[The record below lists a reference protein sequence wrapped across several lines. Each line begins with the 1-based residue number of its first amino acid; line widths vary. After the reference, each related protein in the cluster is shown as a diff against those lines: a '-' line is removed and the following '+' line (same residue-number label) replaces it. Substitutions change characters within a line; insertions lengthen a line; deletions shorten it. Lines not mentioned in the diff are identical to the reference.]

1 MRNLLPLIAIA
12 LLTSCE
18 QKKAI
23 EHRNRNYIELAFIRD
38 TFIGTSVLDRPVYF
52 SFDGSGDYDLMLM
65 TLPVA
70 FKEGDSLR
78 FIRQPFILVNPKFHI
93 AKTTSPNLEE
103 TVYPRVF
110 TRDSQFLY
118 LKSIW
123 DDLEGK
129 RVFFRLPY
137 GKVIERRFVRITPDT
152 LIMEGSGKRAVI
164 TDYANSY
171 INVLTMQKVEPRSEY
186 DALYHIK
193 FHDGIPY
200 LNIFR
205 GLGVAVSI
213 GDSVDRTITA
223 ASGLVLHENRD
234 RDDFYT
240 DRYLSLLGDRWFTVD
255 SWGKLIPRKEVYIL
269 EKSDTLRYAFQIL
282 DFYYPDD
289 PTRPG
294 YITLR
299 YGLIKKARR

>member
-1 MRNLLPLIAIA
+1 MRKILPLIAIA
-12 LLTSCE
+12 LLTACE

-23 EHRNRNYIELAFIRD
+23 EHRNKNFIELAFIKD
-38 TFIGTSVLDRPVYF
+38 TFINTNIVEKPVYF
-52 SFDGSGDYDLMLM
+52 SFDGTGDYDLLFM
-65 TLPVA
+65 TIPVA
-70 FKEGDSLR
+70 IKEDDSLR
-78 FIRQPFILVNPKFHI
+78 FIRQPFILVNPKLHI

-103 TVYPRVF
+103 TVFPRVF

-123 DDLEGK
+123 KKLEGRK
-129 RVFFRLPY
+129 VYFRLPY
-137 GKVIERRFVRITPDT
+137 GKIIERKFVRITPDT
-152 LIMEGSGKRAVI
+152 LIMEGSGKREVI
-164 TDYANSY
+164 ADYANSY
-171 INVLTMQKVEPRSEY
+171 INVLTMQKVEPQSEY
-186 DALYHIK
+186 DPIYHIK
-193 FHDGIPY
+193 FRNGIPY

-213 GDSVDRTITA
+213 GDSVDNIITA

-255 SWGKLIPRKEVYIL
+255 SWGKLIPRKEVFIL
-269 EKSDTLRYAFQIL
+269 EKNDTLRYAFQIL
-282 DFYYPDD
+282 DFYHPDN
-289 PTRPG
+289 PAKPG

-299 YGLIKKARR
+299 YGLIKKARK

>member
-1 MRNLLPLIAIA
+1 MRNLLPLIIIA
-12 LLTSCE
+12 LLTACE

-23 EHRNRNYIELAFIRD
+23 EQRNRNYIELAFIKD
-38 TFIGTSVLDRPVYF
+38 TFINTSIIERPVYF
-52 SFDGSGDYDLMLM
+52 SFDGTGDYDLLLM
-65 TLPVA
+65 TVPVA

-78 FIRQPFILVNPKFHI
+78 FVRQPFILVNPGLHI

-123 DDLEGK
+123 NKLEGRK
-129 RVFFRLPY
+129 VYFRLPY
-137 GKVIERRFVRITPDT
+137 GKVVERKFVRITPDT
-152 LIMEGSGKRAVI
+152 LIIEGSGRRRII

-171 INVLTMQKVEPRSEY
+171 VNILTMQKVEPRSEY
-186 DALYHIK
+186 DPIYHIK
-193 FHDGIPY
+193 FRNGIPY

-213 GDSVDRTITA
+213 GDSVDNTITA

-255 SWGKLIPRKEVYIL
+255 SWGKLVPRKEVYIL
-269 EKSDTLRYAFQIL
+269 EKNDTLRYAFQIL
-282 DFYYPDD
+282 DFYYPGD
-289 PTRPG
+289 PTKPG

-299 YGLIKKARR
+299 YGRVKKARK